1 MADANIPS
9 SIFIDERLEVQIPE
23 PPALGTNRGNLDSL
37 FSTLKIFYEATNGD
51 DWSYKNCP
59 NNSKWNITKVPTSVV
74 DLERWCGL
82 TFTNGLLTELVL
94 VDNNLTG
101 SIPPELGDLRDL
113 AILRLNGNQLTGII
127 PSELG
132 NLKKLYFL
140 NLAGNQLSGPIPLEL
155 TTMERLSDLYLGQ
168 NQLTGTIPP
177 QLASLQQLTVLAIGN
192 NQLTGTIPVEI
203 TTLEN
208 LTSLSLSS
216 NKLTGTI
223 PSEIGNLTRLERVN
237 IGTTQMTGPIP
248 EEFTNLGALRKLWVW
263 EMPLT
268 GADILQLA
276 KMDQLDY
283 LALVDNQWPEGIPSE
298 IGEIT
303 PLTEW
308 RGRSFNEIPSTI
320 PPELGNLVN
329 LQELNLAGSQLTGI
343 IPSELG
349 NLVNLTELSLSG
361 TQLTGTIPPELG
373 NLVNLKKLR
382 LGGSQLIG
390 SIPNELIRLR
400 NLEELTLSGTLTG
413 TIPPELGNLV
423 NLKGLT
429 LGGNQLTGAIPPSV
443 GNLRDLEELRL
454 GRNNLTGEVPPEL
467 GNLTNIE
474 ILNMRDNQLTGS
486 FPQNFIELNNLSLFR
501 FDTNSGLCAPSNQ
514 EFRNWLDT
522 IQTVTGDICSVAS
535 FSSEIT
541 NQSFPVALPITPLIL
556 PEVMT
561 GASPIQY
568 TLNLLDLPLGLQY
581 DYLTRTVSGT
591 PTQVTPPIDF
601 TYTATDVNNT
611 QDSLQ
616 FTIEVYS
623 SVGTEQDALP
633 EEFILRS
640 NYPNPFQHS
649 TLLIMD
655 LPWSAHIQVEI
666 MDVTGR
672 RVMQLPSVNINAGWE
687 QKIEIDGVPLTS
699 GLYMYHLTVDS
710 PDGIFTHAG
719 RFIRVH

>member
-1 MADANIPS
+1 MFLIVLFLFASLMADANIPS

-268 GADILQLA
+268 GADIQQLA

-349 NLVNLTELSLSG
+349 NLVNLTALSLSG
-361 TQLTGTIPPELG
+361 TQ
-373 NLVNLKKLR
+373 
-382 LGGSQLIG
+382 
-390 SIPNELIRLR
+390 
-400 NLEELTLSGTLTG
+400 LTG

-710 PDGIFTHAG
+710 PDGIFTRAG
-719 RFIRVH
+719 RFIRVHS